1 VKGSCPKV
9 KLLRKTYVDDLTQCD
24 TNSKEMCIC
33 SIIVLLLLPPPKN
46 ILFSSMS
53 VYLLAGLCGKITQQ
67 VFKKFGGK
75 VTWATAEAFRYCW

>member
-1 VKGSCPKV
+1 
-9 KLLRKTYVDDLTQCD
+9 
-24 TNSKEMCIC
+24 
-33 SIIVLLLLPPPKN
+33 
-46 ILFSSMS
+46 MS